1 MQDGKGYTQAL
12 GGNTSAHRL
21 GYLTWITTQLL
32 GKQWHPI
39 PVCRIM
45 LILSKRYTLWNLLA
59 GHLTLMGCTQ
69 TKKKAPGR
77 IHGKKKSGLSSD
89 SFLGFHYWP
98 LLETQCWTK
107 QSLSLLQSLSSA
119 PENASHS
126 WVCRFLPLERLMTM
140 FSLPLMTGC
149 ILTIPPTMTRKHLH
163 KTFLQKD
170 VINESQQQQ
179 ISLREQ
185 PLPP

>member
-12 GGNTSAHRL
+12 GGNTSVHRL

-119 PENASHS
+119 PEKCQPQLS
-126 WVCRFLPLERLMTM
+126 MQ
-140 FSLPLMTGC
+140 
-149 ILTIPPTMTRKHLH
+149 IPATRKTYDHVFSSFDDWLH
-163 KTFLQKD
+163 TYDPSHNDPQA
-170 VINESQQQQ
+170 
-179 ISLREQ
+179 
-185 PLPP
+185 PA